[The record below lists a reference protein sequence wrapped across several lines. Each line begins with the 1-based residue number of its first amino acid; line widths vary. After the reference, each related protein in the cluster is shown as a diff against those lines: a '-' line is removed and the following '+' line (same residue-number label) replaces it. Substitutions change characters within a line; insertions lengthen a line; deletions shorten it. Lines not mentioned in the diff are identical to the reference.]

1 MSIVT
6 ATDDSTPVGVTS
18 LQRRVRRWLT
28 SSGRGGFVVLV
39 VVFVIDVVVFS
50 SLFGS
55 RDPGRGMDWLI
66 VPAIGAIG
74 VALLAWRRRAPVLC
88 YFAVWV
94 HSIATQ
100 LIVPDY
106 HPTVGLWVALAAVA
120 QARSMWISLP
130 LVALTFVPE
139 SFAIMQS
146 GDQTEAQYRTS
157 AITISIIAYGLFN
170 CFAWAIGRWAA
181 RASARLDASEE
192 RRKADIAAERLQAEQ
207 AVAEERLRLAREL
220 HDIVA
225 HAVTIMIIHSATAS
239 RLIHRDPGAAEEALD
254 IVHLAGQQAVDELHR
269 MLGLLRAVGSS
280 AGLDADLPTLSDL
293 PALVERTRAG
303 GLKVELT
310 GSGQPTSLDPS
321 VQLAGYRV
329 VQETLTNA
337 LKYSRCRFPD
347 HCRSR
352 LDGSEVD
359 HHGAGRRQRSRL
371 RRSRAPVQRSRAD
384 RPARTGVHRRRQFDG
399 RPDRRRRFPG
409 FGRTAGEQRPSASI
423 LQCIGL
429 INSGDHRDDRRRRT
443 ADPPRAPA
451 VADH

>member
-28 SSGRGGFVVLV
+28 STGRGGFVVLV

-146 GDQTEAQYRTS
+146 GDQEEAQYRTS

-207 AVAEERLRLAREL
+207 AVADERLRLAREL

-239 RLIHRDPGAAEEALD
+239 RLIHRDPSAAEEALD

-310 GSGQPTSLDPS
+310 SSGQPTSLDPS

-337 LKYSRCRFPD
+337 LKYSGVGSQTTVD
-347 HCRSR
+347 
-352 LDGSEVD
+352 LGWTDQKLIITVQDDGKGLVSDGVMLPSNGRGLIGLRERVSI
-359 HHGAGRRQRSRL
+359 AGGSL
-371 RRSRAPVQRSRAD
+371 
-384 RPARTGVHRRRQFDG
+384 
-399 RPDRRRRFPG
+399 
-409 FGRTAGEQRPSASI
+409 TAGPTEGGGFLVSAELPAS
-423 LQCIGL
+423 
-429 INSGDHRDDRRRRT
+429 NDRAHRSSNASG
-443 ADPPRAPA
+443 
-451 VADH
+451 

>member
-1 MSIVT
+1 
-6 ATDDSTPVGVTS
+6 
-18 LQRRVRRWLT
+18 
-28 SSGRGGFVVLV
+28 
-39 VVFVIDVVVFS
+39 VIDVVVFS

-100 LIVPDY
+100 LIMPDY

-146 GDQTEAQYRTS
+146 GDQEEAQYRTS

-192 RRKADIAAERLQAEQ
+192 RRKAEIAAERLQAEQ
-207 AVAEERLRLAREL
+207 AVADERLRLAREL

-239 RLIHRDPGAAEEALD
+239 RLIHRDPSAAEEALD

-310 GSGQPTSLDPS
+310 GSGQPRSLDPS

-337 LKYSRCRFPD
+337 LKYSGVG
-347 HCRSR
+347 SR
-352 LDGSEVD
+352 TTVDLGWTDQKLIITVQDDGKGLVSDGVVLPSSGRGLIGLRERVSI
-359 HHGAGRRQRSRL
+359 AGGSL
-371 RRSRAPVQRSRAD
+371 
-384 RPARTGVHRRRQFDG
+384 
-399 RPDRRRRFPG
+399 
-409 FGRTAGEQRPSASI
+409 TAGPTEGGGFLVSAELPAS
-423 LQCIGL
+423 
-429 INSGDHRDDRRRRT
+429 NDRAHRSSNASG
-443 ADPPRAPA
+443 
-451 VADH
+451 

>member
-1 MSIVT
+1 
-6 ATDDSTPVGVTS
+6 
-18 LQRRVRRWLT
+18 
-28 SSGRGGFVVLV
+28 
-39 VVFVIDVVVFS
+39 
-50 SLFGS
+50 
-55 RDPGRGMDWLI
+55 
-66 VPAIGAIG
+66 
-74 VALLAWRRRAPVLC
+74 
-88 YFAVWV
+88 
-94 HSIATQ
+94 
-100 LIVPDY
+100 
-106 HPTVGLWVALAAVA
+106 
-120 QARSMWISLP
+120 MWISLP
-130 LVALTFVPE
+130 LIALTFVPE

-254 IVHLAGQQAVDELHR
+254 IVNLAGRQAVDELHR

-280 AGLDADLPTLSDL
+280 AGLDGDLPTLSDL

-310 GSGQPTSLDPS
+310 ESGQPTSLDPS

-337 LKYSRCRFPD
+337 LKYSGVGSRTTVDLGWTDEKLIITVITGGDQPDALEDRCARSLLAGSSAETPKPPPSVGPAVSCRCRSN
-347 HCRSR
+347 RSAQPPR
-352 LDGSEVD
+352 SDARSSAA
-359 HHGAGRRQRSRL
+359 GACGRRW
-371 RRSRAPVQRSRAD
+371 
-384 RPARTGVHRRRQFDG
+384 RP
-399 RPDRRRRFPG
+399 
-409 FGRTAGEQRPSASI
+409 
-423 LQCIGL
+423 
-429 INSGDHRDDRRRRT
+429 
-443 ADPPRAPA
+443 
-451 VADH
+451 

>member
-1 MSIVT
+1 
-6 ATDDSTPVGVTS
+6 
-18 LQRRVRRWLT
+18 
-28 SSGRGGFVVLV
+28 
-39 VVFVIDVVVFS
+39 
-50 SLFGS
+50 
-55 RDPGRGMDWLI
+55 
-66 VPAIGAIG
+66 
-74 VALLAWRRRAPVLC
+74 
-88 YFAVWV
+88 
-94 HSIATQ
+94 
-100 LIVPDY
+100 
-106 HPTVGLWVALAAVA
+106 
-120 QARSMWISLP
+120 MWISLP

-146 GDQTEAQYRTS
+146 GDQEEAQYRTS

-207 AVAEERLRLAREL
+207 AVADERLRLAREL

-239 RLIHRDPGAAEEALD
+239 RLIHRDPSAAEEALD

-337 LKYSRCRFPD
+337 LKYSGVG
-347 HCRSR
+347 SR
-352 LDGSEVD
+352 TTVDLGWTDQKLIITVQDDGKGLVSDGVVLPSNGRGLIGLRERVSI
-359 HHGAGRRQRSRL
+359 AGGSL
-371 RRSRAPVQRSRAD
+371 
-384 RPARTGVHRRRQFDG
+384 
-399 RPDRRRRFPG
+399 
-409 FGRTAGEQRPSASI
+409 TAGPTEGGGFLVSAELPTS
-423 LQCIGL
+423 
-429 INSGDHRDDRRRRT
+429 NDRAHRSSNASG
-443 ADPPRAPA
+443 
-451 VADH
+451 